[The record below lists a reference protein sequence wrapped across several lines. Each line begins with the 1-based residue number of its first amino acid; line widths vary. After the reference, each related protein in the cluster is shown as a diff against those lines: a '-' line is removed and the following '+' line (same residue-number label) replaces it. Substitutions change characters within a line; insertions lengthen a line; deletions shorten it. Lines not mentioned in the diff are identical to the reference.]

1 MPYQAPPPPK
11 IPKGWFIALAW
22 LFLLII
28 LYSIANPILE
38 RQLYPKVQ
46 YKNQQ
51 GQHEVIIPSNAIH
64 SFHVP
69 GTINDIPVHFVVD
82 TGASIVTV
90 PENVA
95 KKTKLKKGIMHQA
108 QTASDIIT
116 VHQTMIKKLQI
127 GSITLYNI
135 RATINPHSHSNDVLL
150 GMSALKHLKV
160 QLKDGYMI
168 LSQAQSSY

>member
-11 IPKGWFIALAW
+11 IPKGWFIVLAW
-22 LFLLII
+22 LFLLLI
-28 LYSIANPILE
+28 LYSIANPILQ
-38 RQLYPKVQ
+38 RQLHPKVQ
-46 YKNQQ
+46 VKDQH
-51 GQHEVIIPSNAIH
+51 GLHEVIIPSNAIH

-69 GTINDIPVHFVVD
+69 GTINDVPVYFVVD

-90 PENVA
+90 PKSLAE
-95 KKTKLKKGIMHQA
+95 KLQLPKGPKRQA

-116 VHQTMIKKLQI
+116 VQQTLIKKLQI

-150 GMSALKHLKV
+150 GMSALKHLNV
-160 QLKDGYMI
+160 QVKDGYMI
-168 LSQAQSSY
+168 LSQDKSSY